1 MRAEMKRRRMRV
13 RRGSWSIT
21 IVKLLVTDFYTRSC
35 DNVKLILQEICC
47 QSWNQSTDVGFLAK
61 TWNLAFPQGL

>member
-21 IVKLLVTDFYTRSC
+21 IVKLLVTDFFTRSY
-35 DNVKLILQEICC
+35 DNVKLIQ
-47 QSWNQSTDVGFLAK
+47 AK
-61 TWNLAFPQGL
+61 KYVVSHGIIQRK